1 MPRFSR
7 ARGTAM
13 KQDERAPFVRALQRA
28 RVSAYAPGE
37 FVEQESF
44 MRAAE
49 IRALAEQAGIAPGV
63 SVLDLCCGVAG
74 PGRFITRELGC
85 TYLGVDSSSSAID
98 IARESAGDLPCRF
111 EVARIPPIP
120 PGPFDVVLLFETMLA
135 FPDKETLLR
144 GDIPGAHGPAGGSP
158 SPWRRACPLT
168 EAERESMPDADTV
181 WLTPLQEMLTCLER
195 VGLRVRWQE
204 DCSQSHRAVADSLI
218 ERVRRRCHGHCRAD
232 RAQGTGGAAGRPPA
246 LERLAARGHGSARSR
261 SLRRRRRRQAEHY
274 VSIPGKRRGGLWMRA
289 TVMYGAGDVRVE
301 DVPDAQL
308 VEPGD
313 ALVRV
318 TRAAICGSDLW
329 PYKSMEADG
338 AGRRMGHEFIGVV
351 EAVGTEVTSLQAGD
365 LVASPFLWSDGTCVL
380 CREGMHPSCLHG
392 GRYGDDGV
400 DGGQGEAVR
409 VPQADGTLVRLP
421 VAPDDAL
428 MPSLLT
434 LTDVMATGHHAAL
447 SARVGP
453 GRSVAVVGDGAVG
466 LCGVI
471 AARRLG
477 AEQIIVL
484 GHHEDRIALARD
496 FGATDVVSERGDEAV
511 QRVRELTDGLGAH
524 SVLECVGHEE
534 STITAL
540 HSARPGGAVG
550 RVGVPQEASISEGE
564 STFFDN
570 VTISG
575 GPAPARAYMEELLP
589 DVLEG
594 RIEPG
599 RVFDRVGSLKDVPD
613 GYRAMNDREAIKVM
627 LEL

>member
-1 MPRFSR
+1 
-7 ARGTAM
+7 
-13 KQDERAPFVRALQRA
+13 
-28 RVSAYAPGE
+28 
-37 FVEQESF
+37 
-44 MRAAE
+44 
-49 IRALAEQAGIAPGV
+49 
-63 SVLDLCCGVAG
+63 
-74 PGRFITRELGC
+74 
-85 TYLGVDSSSSAID
+85 
-98 IARESAGDLPCRF
+98 
-111 EVARIPPIP
+111 
-120 PGPFDVVLLFETMLA
+120 
-135 FPDKETLLR
+135 
-144 GDIPGAHGPAGGSP
+144 
-158 SPWRRACPLT
+158 
-168 EAERESMPDADTV
+168 
-181 WLTPLQEMLTCLER
+181 
-195 VGLRVRWQE
+195 
-204 DCSQSHRAVADSLI
+204 
-218 ERVRRRCHGHCRAD
+218 
-232 RAQGTGGAAGRPPA
+232 
-246 LERLAARGHGSARSR
+246 
-261 SLRRRRRRQAEHY
+261 
-274 VSIPGKRRGGLWMRA
+274 MRA

-421 VAPDDAL
+421 VEPDAVL

-434 LTDVMATGHHAAL
+434 LTDVMSTGHHAAL
-447 SARVGP
+447 SARVSP
-453 GRSVAVVGDGAVG
+453 GKSVAVVGDGAVG

-477 AEQIIVL
+477 AEQIVIL

-627 LEL
+627 VEP